1 MGFPLIRPAI
11 QPFFLRGVMLEE
23 LVGWPAI
30 FWRSWGQHHQH
41 HSFGLRGGKMTSRST
56 KNRANSQGWKFLLKR
71 WEIQCEYVEI
81 GCWFFSF
88 LVPSIPVF
96 KEPIFGTIP
105 LKHLTEYLLRKR
117 NERCFAFEVETPC
130 GCCCCCCCC
139 FRFLFLVVPIFFLK
153 CKPPLGLETGN
164 LRQPAGSWS
173 SNHSSPMVG
182 KEDELPAS
190 YWVPV
195 SFFRGRTC

>member
-56 KNRANSQGWKFLLKR
+56 KNRANSPGWKFLLKR

-105 LKHLTEYLLRKR
+105 LKHLTEYLFKKAKWEMLRLWSWDSLWLLLLLL
-117 NERCFAFEVETPC
+117 FPVLVLSGSHFFFEMQASS
-130 GCCCCCCCC
+130 
-139 FRFLFLVVPIFFLK
+139 R
-153 CKPPLGLETGN
+153 TGN
-164 LRQPAGSWS
+164 WKPKATRR
-173 SNHSSPMVG
+173 
-182 KEDELPAS
+182 ELII
-190 YWVPV
+190 
-195 SFFRGRTC
+195 